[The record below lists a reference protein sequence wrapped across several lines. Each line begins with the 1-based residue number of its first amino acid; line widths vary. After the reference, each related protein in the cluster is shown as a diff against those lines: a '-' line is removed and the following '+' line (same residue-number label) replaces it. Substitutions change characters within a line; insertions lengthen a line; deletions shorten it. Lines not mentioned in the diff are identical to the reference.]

1 MRKFAVLCFVA
12 LWVCAGTA
20 QSKKNPVFT
29 SFDYPGAINTEAT
42 GIAPSGEIVG
52 RYVDFDGTNYRA
64 HGFLLAN
71 GEFLPIDFPD
81 SVYTDVTY
89 ISPRGEIVGTYDS
102 ADGNEHGFV
111 LRQGKFTSIDFPGA
125 VGTTGYGISPNGE
138 IVGTWWDEAFQ
149 NHGYLL
155 DKQGKFI
162 PMDVPGYSTL
172 VTQIASGR
180 IIGDY
185 TSDFVTV
192 HGYVIKN
199 GFFQTIDFPAYGAFP
214 ACQATFLSGLNPEGD
229 IVGGCIRGFLDESGW
244 LVTNGEYIPINYPDS
259 VSTYANGINPQGQ
272 IVGRYSTNDGQFNH
286 GFLLTW
292 QP

>member
-1 MRKFAVLCFVA
+1 MRRFAVLCFVV
-12 LWVCAGTA
+12 LWAFTSAA
-20 QSKKNPVFT
+20 QSKRNPVFT
-29 SFDYPGAINTEAT
+29 SFDYPGSINTEAT

-52 RYVDFDGTNYRA
+52 RYVNFDGTNYSF
-64 HGFLLAN
+64 HGFLLASDQ
-71 GEFLPIDFPD
+71 FQSIDYPE

-89 ISPRGEIVGTYDS
+89 ISPRREIVGTYDS
-102 ADGNEHGFV
+102 ADGKEHGFV
-111 LRQGKFTSIDFPGA
+111 LREGKFTSIDYPGA
-125 VGTTGYGISPNGE
+125 VGTTGFGISPSGE

-149 NHGYLL
+149 NHGYML
-155 DKQGKFI
+155 DKQGKFTLI
-162 PMDVPGYSTL
+162 DVPGYGTML
-172 VTQIASGR
+172 TQITSGR

-185 TSDFVTV
+185 STDWTVV
-192 HGYVIKN
+192 HGFVIKN

-214 ACQATFLSGLNPEGD
+214 ACQINYVSGLNPEGE

-244 LVTNGEYIPINYPDS
+244 LVKNGEYVPINYPGS

-272 IVGRYSTNDGQFNH
+272 IVGRYSKNDGQFNH